1 MRANPEDLPG
11 KQENPGKACETLDKN
26 EKKIILQPSSL
37 SSGTLTRRD
46 SQVTRKEL
54 DVFKKELQKE
64 KALLLQGISTNMK
77 GSPKTGDP
85 EGGDVC
91 DIASSD
97 RERELTLRLS
107 ERGREKLREI
117 EEALE
122 RIEDGSFGTCE
133 QCGARIP
140 KGRLKVKQ
148 RKLYE
153 GASDFALARDL
164 GPDMNKE
171 DED

>member
-1 MRANPEDLPG
+1 M
-11 KQENPGKACETLDKN
+11 
-26 EKKIILQPSSL
+26 
-37 SSGTLTRRD
+37 
-46 SQVTRKEL
+46 TRKEL
-54 DVFKKELQKE
+54 NVFKKQLLSE
-64 KALLLQGISTNMK
+64 KVLLLQGISTKMK

-107 ERGREKLREI
+107 ERGREKLKQI

-133 QCGARIP
+133 QCDAKIP
-140 KGRLKVKQ
+140 KGRLKVMPFSTTCVACKSKQ
-148 RKLYE
+148 EKNRKLYE
-153 GASDFALARDL
+153 GASDYALARDL
-164 GPDMNKE
+164 GSEMTKE
-171 DED
+171 DDD

>member
-1 MRANPEDLPG
+1 M
-11 KQENPGKACETLDKN
+11 
-26 EKKIILQPSSL
+26 
-37 SSGTLTRRD
+37 
-46 SQVTRKEL
+46 TRKEL
-54 DVFKKELQKE
+54 NVFKKQLLSE
-64 KALLLQGISTNMK
+64 KVLLLQGISTKMK

-107 ERGREKLREI
+107 ERGREKLKQI

-133 QCGARIP
+133 QCEAKIP
-140 KGRLKVKQ
+140 KGRLKVMPFSTTCVACKSKLEKH

-153 GASDFALARDL
+153 GASDYALARDL
-164 GPDMNKE
+164 GPDMNKD

>member
-1 MRANPEDLPG
+1 
-11 KQENPGKACETLDKN
+11 
-26 EKKIILQPSSL
+26 
-37 SSGTLTRRD
+37 
-46 SQVTRKEL
+46 VTRKEL
-54 DVFKKELQKE
+54 NVFKKQLMSE
-64 KALLLQGISTNMK
+64 KVLLLQGISTKMK

-107 ERGREKLREI
+107 ERGREKLKQI

-133 QCGARIP
+133 QCGAKIP
-140 KGRLKVKQ
+140 KGRLKVMPFSTTCVACKSKQ
-148 RKLYE
+148 EKHRKLYE
-153 GASDFALARDL
+153 GASDYALARDL
-164 GPDMNKE
+164 ESDLTKE

>member
-1 MRANPEDLPG
+1 M
-11 KQENPGKACETLDKN
+11 
-26 EKKIILQPSSL
+26 
-37 SSGTLTRRD
+37 
-46 SQVTRKEL
+46 TRKEL
-54 DVFKKELQKE
+54 NVFKKELLKE
-64 KALLLQGISTNMK
+64 KTVLLQGISTKMK

-97 RERELTLRLS
+97 RERELRLRLS
-107 ERGREKLREI
+107 ERGREKLKEL

-122 RIEDGSFGTCE
+122 HIKDGSFGLCDR
-133 QCGARIP
+133 CGCKIP
-140 KGRLKVKQ
+140 KGRLKVMPFSTTCVACKAIQEKQ

-164 GPDMNKE
+164 GPSDTNEE
-171 DED
+171 D

>member
-1 MRANPEDLPG
+1 
-11 KQENPGKACETLDKN
+11 
-26 EKKIILQPSSL
+26 
-37 SSGTLTRRD
+37 
-46 SQVTRKEL
+46 VTRKEL
-54 DVFKKELQKE
+54 NVFKKQLLSQKV
-64 KALLLQGISTNMK
+64 LLLGGISTKMK

-107 ERGREKLREI
+107 ERGREKLKEI

-133 QCGARIP
+133 QCEAKIP
-140 KGRLKVKQ
+140 KGRLKVLPFSTTCVACKSKQEKQ
-148 RKLYE
+148 RKMYE
-153 GASDFALARDL
+153 GASDYALARDL
-164 GPDMNKE
+164 GSDMTKE

>member
-1 MRANPEDLPG
+1 M
-11 KQENPGKACETLDKN
+11 
-26 EKKIILQPSSL
+26 
-37 SSGTLTRRD
+37 
-46 SQVTRKEL
+46 TRKEL
-54 DVFKKELQKE
+54 NVFKKQLLSQKV
-64 KALLLQGISTNMK
+64 LLLQGISAKMK

-107 ERGREKLREI
+107 ERGREKLRQI

-122 RIEDGSFGTCE
+122 RVEDGSFGTCE
-133 QCGARIP
+133 QCEAKIP
-140 KGRLKVKQ
+140 KGRLKVMPFSTTCVACKSKQEKQ

-153 GASDFALARDL
+153 GASDYDLGRDL
-164 GPDMNKE
+164 GSDISKE
-171 DED
+171 EEE

>member
-1 MRANPEDLPG
+1 M
-11 KQENPGKACETLDKN
+11 
-26 EKKIILQPSSL
+26 
-37 SSGTLTRRD
+37 
-46 SQVTRKEL
+46 TRKEL
-54 DVFKKELQKE
+54 NLFKKQLLSE
-64 KALLLQGISTNMK
+64 KVLLLQGISSKMK

-107 ERGREKLREI
+107 ERGREKLKEI
-117 EEALE
+117 EDALE
-122 RIEDGSFGTCE
+122 RIDDGSFGTCE
-133 QCGARIP
+133 QCGAKIP
-140 KGRLKVKQ
+140 KGRLKVMPFSTTCVACKSKQEKQ

-153 GASDFALARDL
+153 GASDYALARDL
-164 GPDMNKE
+164 GSDMNKE

>member
-1 MRANPEDLPG
+1 M
-11 KQENPGKACETLDKN
+11 
-26 EKKIILQPSSL
+26 
-37 SSGTLTRRD
+37 
-46 SQVTRKEL
+46 TRKEL
-54 DVFKKELQKE
+54 NVFKKQLLSE
-64 KALLLQGISTNMK
+64 KVLLLQGISTKMK

-107 ERGREKLREI
+107 ERGREKLKQI

-122 RIEDGSFGTCE
+122 RIQDGSFGTCE
-133 QCGARIP
+133 QCEAKIP
-140 KGRLKVKQ
+140 KGRLKFMPFSTTCVACKSKQ
-148 RKLYE
+148 EKHRKLYE
-153 GASDFALARDL
+153 GASDYALARDL
-164 GPDMNKE
+164 ESDLTKE

>member
-1 MRANPEDLPG
+1 M
-11 KQENPGKACETLDKN
+11 
-26 EKKIILQPSSL
+26 
-37 SSGTLTRRD
+37 
-46 SQVTRKEL
+46 TRKEL
-54 DVFKKELQKE
+54 NVFKKQLLNE
-64 KALLLQGISTNMK
+64 KVLLLQGISAKMK

-133 QCGARIP
+133 QCEAKIP
-140 KGRLKVKQ
+140 KGRLKVMPFSTTCVACKSRQEKQ

-153 GASDFALARDL
+153 GASDYALARDL
-164 GPDMNKE
+164 GSDMNKE

>member
-1 MRANPEDLPG
+1 
-11 KQENPGKACETLDKN
+11 
-26 EKKIILQPSSL
+26 
-37 SSGTLTRRD
+37 
-46 SQVTRKEL
+46 VTRKEL
-54 DVFKKELQKE
+54 NVFKKELLKE
-64 KALLLQGISTNMK
+64 KTVLLQGISTKMK

-97 RERELTLRLS
+97 RERELRLRLS
-107 ERGREKLREI
+107 ERGREKLKEI

-122 RIEDGSFGTCE
+122 RIEDGSFGLCDR
-133 QCGARIP
+133 CGCKIP
-140 KGRLKVKQ
+140 KGRLKVMPFSTTCVACKAIQEKQ

-164 GPDMNKE
+164 GTSDMNEE
-171 DED
+171 D

>member
-1 MRANPEDLPG
+1 M
-11 KQENPGKACETLDKN
+11 
-26 EKKIILQPSSL
+26 
-37 SSGTLTRRD
+37 
-46 SQVTRKEL
+46 TRKEL
-54 DVFKKELQKE
+54 NVFKKQLLRE
-64 KALLLQGISTNMK
+64 KVLLLQGISTKMK

-107 ERGREKLREI
+107 ERGREKLKQI

-122 RIEDGSFGTCE
+122 RVEDGSFGTCE
-133 QCGARIP
+133 QCEAKIP
-140 KGRLKVKQ
+140 KGRLKVMPFSTTCVACKSKQ
-148 RKLYE
+148 ETHRRLYE
-153 GASDFALARDL
+153 GASDYALARDL
-164 GPDMNKE
+164 ESDLTKE

>member
-1 MRANPEDLPG
+1 M
-11 KQENPGKACETLDKN
+11 
-26 EKKIILQPSSL
+26 
-37 SSGTLTRRD
+37 
-46 SQVTRKEL
+46 TRKEL
-54 DVFKKELQKE
+54 NVFKKQLSTE
-64 KALLLQGISTNMK
+64 KVLLLQGVSTKMK

-97 RERELTLRLS
+97 RERELRLRLN
-107 ERGREKLREI
+107 ERGREKLRAI

-122 RIEDGSFGTCE
+122 RIEEGSFGICE
-133 QCGARIP
+133 QCGAKIP
-140 KGRLKVKQ
+140 KARLKVMPFTTSCVACKSKQEKQ

-153 GASDFALARDL
+153 GASDLALARDL
-164 GPDMNKE
+164 GPDITRE

>member
-1 MRANPEDLPG
+1 M
-11 KQENPGKACETLDKN
+11 
-26 EKKIILQPSSL
+26 S
-37 SSGTLTRRD
+37 
-46 SQVTRKEL
+46 
-54 DVFKKELQKE
+54 
-64 KALLLQGISTNMK
+64 

-97 RERELTLRLS
+97 RERELRLRLS

-117 EEALE
+117 EDALE
-122 RIEDGSFGTCE
+122 RIEEGSFGICDR
-133 QCGARIP
+133 CGCKIP
-140 KGRLKVKQ
+140 KGRLKVMPFSTTCVGCKSKDEKQ

-153 GASDFALARDL
+153 GASDFALSRDF
-164 GPDMNKE
+164 GTSDMSKE

>member
-1 MRANPEDLPG
+1 
-11 KQENPGKACETLDKN
+11 
-26 EKKIILQPSSL
+26 
-37 SSGTLTRRD
+37 
-46 SQVTRKEL
+46 VTRKEL
-54 DVFKKELQKE
+54 NVFKKELLKE
-64 KALLLQGISTNMK
+64 KTVLLQGISTKMK

-97 RERELTLRLS
+97 RERELRLRLS
-107 ERGREKLREI
+107 ERGREKLKEI

-122 RIEDGSFGTCE
+122 RIEDGSFGLCDR
-133 QCGARIP
+133 CGCKIP
-140 KGRLKVKQ
+140 KGRLKVMPFSTTCVACKAIQEKQ

-164 GPDMNKE
+164 GTSDTNEE
-171 DED
+171 D

>member
-1 MRANPEDLPG
+1 
-11 KQENPGKACETLDKN
+11 
-26 EKKIILQPSSL
+26 
-37 SSGTLTRRD
+37 
-46 SQVTRKEL
+46 VTRKEL
-54 DVFKKELQKE
+54 DVFKKQLLNE
-64 KALLLQGISTNMK
+64 KALLLQGISSNMK
-77 GSPKTGDP
+77 GAPKTGDP

-97 RERELTLRLS
+97 RDRELTLRLS

-122 RIEDGSFGTCE
+122 RIEEGSFGTCE
-133 QCGARIP
+133 HCDAKIP
-140 KGRLKVKQ
+140 KARLKAMPFTTTCVACKSRQEQQ

-164 GPDMNKE
+164 ASDMNKE
-171 DED
+171 DEE

>member
-1 MRANPEDLPG
+1 MT
-11 KQENPGKACETLDKN
+11 Q
-26 EKKIILQPSSL
+26 
-37 SSGTLTRRD
+37 
-46 SQVTRKEL
+46 KEL
-54 DVFKKELQKE
+54 EVFKKELQKE

-107 ERGREKLREI
+107 ERGREKLKEI

-133 QCGARIP
+133 LCGAKIP
-140 KGRLKVKQ
+140 KGRLKVMPFTTTCVACKSKQEKQ

-171 DED
+171 DEE

>member
-1 MRANPEDLPG
+1 MTP
-11 KQENPGKACETLDKN
+11 
-26 EKKIILQPSSL
+26 
-37 SSGTLTRRD
+37 
-46 SQVTRKEL
+46 KEL
-54 DVFKKELQKE
+54 NEFKKQLLNQKV
-64 KALLLQGISTNMK
+64 LLLQGISAKMK

-97 RERELTLRLS
+97 RERDLTLRLS

-122 RIEDGSFGTCE
+122 RIEEGSFGTCE
-133 QCGARIP
+133 QCEAKIP
-140 KGRLKVKQ
+140 KGRLKVLPFSTTCVDCKSKQEKQ

-153 GASDFALARDL
+153 GASDYALGRDL
-164 GPDMNKE
+164 GSEMTKE
-171 DED
+171 DEE

>member
-1 MRANPEDLPG
+1 
-11 KQENPGKACETLDKN
+11 
-26 EKKIILQPSSL
+26 
-37 SSGTLTRRD
+37 
-46 SQVTRKEL
+46 VTRKEL
-54 DVFKKELQKE
+54 NVFKKQLLEQ
-64 KALLLQGISTNMK
+64 KALLLQGISTKMK

-117 EEALE
+117 EDALE
-122 RIEDGSFGTCE
+122 RVEDGSFGACE
-133 QCGARIP
+133 QCDAKIP
-140 KGRLKVKQ
+140 KGRLKVMPFSTTCVACKSKQEKQ

-153 GASDFALARDL
+153 GASDYALGRDL
-164 GPDMNKE
+164 GPDMTKE